1 MIVVM
6 EPDASEQ
13 AVESVISFLVNAGFD
28 VHRSSGNTTTIL
40 GVVGDLS
47 GNDVTVVSEFPGVS
61 QVVRVSEQFRL
72 ASRRFRQ
79 QSTVIEGPWGSIG
92 GDKPWIAIEA
102 VGPSVSSASSGGGAS
117 ATAGGANV
125 AVGGASEPPPPS
137 RELAYEV
144 RAGRPFD
151 AAVTR
156 SPRAVDTIGALVCL
170 SVHAQPSDQR
180 FAVHFVERGP
190 SWGAN
195 AWIGAAEKELARGDS
210 SIVLLEAGGEYPNG
224 ARTLEIAAIARAKAG
239 QGDPNTITARLVRL
253 QAEGAPGLS
262 DVVIRSYLIGMITGF
277 VPTNTMAAGHMLE
290 MLLRRPDFMAPTLA
304 AARAGDDDRL
314 KRCLFEAMRFWPL
327 NPGPFRVCLADYT
340 IAAGKGHGKTIKAAV
355 RDFAKEAATRMETR
369 IDDQLAE
376 VNYRKVAKAAM
387 FSGNLFGTG
396 IVKGPLVEQRTRISY
411 VWDEAAGRFEQSSSV
426 FATPAISG

>member
-6 EPDASEQ
+6 EPDASDQ

-47 GNDVTVVSEFPGVS
+47 GNDVSVVSEFPGVS

-102 VGPSVSSASSGGGAS
+102 VGPSTGNAAGPAAS
-117 ATAGGANV
+117 AASGNL
-125 AVGGASEPPPPS
+125 SEPPPAS
-137 RELAYEV
+137 KDLAYEV

-170 SVHAQPSDQR
+170 SVHPQPSDQR

-195 AWIGAAEKELARGDS
+195 AWIGAAERELARGDS

-224 ARTLEIAAIARAKAG
+224 ARTLEIAAIARAK
-239 QGDPNTITARLVRL
+239 QRTHLPI
-253 QAEGAPGLS
+253 
-262 DVVIRSYLIGMITGF
+262 VVD
-277 VPTNTMAAGHMLE
+277 VPTIAQRARYVESVACAA
-290 MLLRRPDFMAPTLA
+290 
-304 AARAGDDDRL
+304 
-314 KRCLFEAMRFWPL
+314 
-327 NPGPFRVCLADYT
+327 
-340 IAAGKGHGKTIKAAV
+340 IAAGADGVILRTWIGRAGEVPRVPATLSWSAAV
-355 RDFAKEAATRMETR
+355 A
-369 IDDQLAE
+369 LAE
-376 VNYRKVAKAAM
+376 KLR
-387 FSGNLFGTG
+387 G
-396 IVKGPLVEQRTRISY
+396 IGQ
-411 VWDEAAGRFEQSSSV
+411 
-426 FATPAISG
+426 AIRG

>member
-6 EPDASEQ
+6 EPDASDQ
-13 AVESVISFLVNAGFD
+13 AVESVISFLVSAGFD
-28 VHRSSGNTTTIL
+28 VHRSSGTTTTIL

-102 VGPSVSSASSGGGAS
+102 VGPTPAGAPGSSTVSS
-117 ATAGGANV
+117 
-125 AVGGASEPPPPS
+125 GGASEPPPPS
-137 RELAYEV
+137 KDLTYEV

-170 SVHAQPSDQR
+170 SVHPQPSDQR
-180 FAVHFVERGP
+180 FAVHFVERGR

-195 AWIGAAEKELARGDS
+195 AWIGAAERELARGDS

-224 ARTLEIAAIARAKAG
+224 ARTLEIAAIARAKQRTHLPIVVDVPSIA
-239 QGDPNTITARLVRL
+239 QRARYVESV
-253 QAEGAPGLS
+253 AC
-262 DVVIRSYLIGMITGF
+262 
-277 VPTNTMAAGHMLE
+277 AA
-290 MLLRRPDFMAPTLA
+290 
-304 AARAGDDDRL
+304 
-314 KRCLFEAMRFWPL
+314 
-327 NPGPFRVCLADYT
+327 
-340 IAAGKGHGKTIKAAV
+340 IAAGADGVILRTWIGRTGEVPRVPATLSWSDAVALAAKL
-355 RDFAKEAATRMETR
+355 R
-369 IDDQLAE
+369 
-376 VNYRKVAKAAM
+376 
-387 FSGNLFGTG
+387 G
-396 IVKGPLVEQRTRISY
+396 IGQ
-411 VWDEAAGRFEQSSSV
+411 
-426 FATPAISG
+426 AIRG

>member
-6 EPDASEQ
+6 EPDASDQ
-13 AVESVISFLVNAGFD
+13 AVESVISFLVSAGFD
-28 VHRSSGNTTTIL
+28 VHRSSGTTTTIL

-102 VGPSVSSASSGGGAS
+102 VGPTPAGGPGSSTVSS
-117 ATAGGANV
+117 
-125 AVGGASEPPPPS
+125 GGASEPPPPS
-137 RELAYEV
+137 RDLTYEV

-170 SVHAQPSDQR
+170 SVHPQPSDQR
-180 FAVHFVERGP
+180 FAVHFVERGR

-195 AWIGAAEKELARGDS
+195 AWIGAAERELARGDS

-224 ARTLEIAAIARAKAG
+224 ARTLEIAAIARAKQRTHLPIVVDVPSIA
-239 QGDPNTITARLVRL
+239 QRARYVESV
-253 QAEGAPGLS
+253 AC
-262 DVVIRSYLIGMITGF
+262 
-277 VPTNTMAAGHMLE
+277 AA
-290 MLLRRPDFMAPTLA
+290 
-304 AARAGDDDRL
+304 
-314 KRCLFEAMRFWPL
+314 
-327 NPGPFRVCLADYT
+327 
-340 IAAGKGHGKTIKAAV
+340 IAAGADGVILRTWIGPTGEVPRVPATLSWSDAVALAAKL
-355 RDFAKEAATRMETR
+355 R
-369 IDDQLAE
+369 
-376 VNYRKVAKAAM
+376 
-387 FSGNLFGTG
+387 G
-396 IVKGPLVEQRTRISY
+396 IGQ
-411 VWDEAAGRFEQSSSV
+411 
-426 FATPAISG
+426 AIRG

>member
-6 EPDASEQ
+6 EPDASDQ
-13 AVESVISFLVNAGFD
+13 AVESVISFLVSAGFD
-28 VHRSSGNTTTIL
+28 VHRSSGTTTTIL

-102 VGPSVSSASSGGGAS
+102 VGP
-117 ATAGGANV
+117 TPAGGLSPS
-125 AVGGASEPPPPS
+125 GGASEPPPPS
-137 RELAYEV
+137 KDLTYEV

-170 SVHAQPSDQR
+170 SVHPQPSDQR
-180 FAVHFVERGP
+180 FAVHFVERGR

-195 AWIGAAEKELARGDS
+195 AWIGAAERELARGDS

-224 ARTLEIAAIARAKAG
+224 ARTLEIAAIARAKQRTHLPIVVDVPSIA
-239 QGDPNTITARLVRL
+239 QRARYVESV
-253 QAEGAPGLS
+253 AC
-262 DVVIRSYLIGMITGF
+262 
-277 VPTNTMAAGHMLE
+277 AA
-290 MLLRRPDFMAPTLA
+290 
-304 AARAGDDDRL
+304 
-314 KRCLFEAMRFWPL
+314 
-327 NPGPFRVCLADYT
+327 
-340 IAAGKGHGKTIKAAV
+340 IAAGADGVILRTWIGRTGEVPRVPATLSWSDAVALAAKL
-355 RDFAKEAATRMETR
+355 R
-369 IDDQLAE
+369 
-376 VNYRKVAKAAM
+376 
-387 FSGNLFGTG
+387 G
-396 IVKGPLVEQRTRISY
+396 IGQ
-411 VWDEAAGRFEQSSSV
+411 
-426 FATPAISG
+426 AIRG

>member
-6 EPDASEQ
+6 EPDASDQ
-13 AVESVISFLVNAGFD
+13 AVESVISFLVSAGFD
-28 VHRSSGNTTTIL
+28 VHRSSGTSTTIL

-47 GNDVTVVSEFPGVS
+47 GNDVSVVSEFPGVS

-102 VGPSVSSASSGGGAS
+102 VGPSTGSSGATASLGGAS
-117 ATAGGANV
+117 Q
-125 AVGGASEPPPPS
+125 PPPAAKD
-137 RELAYEV
+137 LTYEV

-170 SVHAQPSDQR
+170 SVHPQPSDQR

-195 AWIGAAEKELARGDS
+195 AWIGAAERELARGDS

-224 ARTLEIAAIARAKAG
+224 ARTLEIAAIARAKQRTHLPIVVDVPSIA
-239 QGDPNTITARLVRL
+239 QRARYVESV
-253 QAEGAPGLS
+253 ACAA
-262 DVVIRSYLIGMITGF
+262 I
-277 VPTNTMAAGHMLE
+277 AAGADGVI
-290 MLLRRPDFMAPTLA
+290 LRTWIG
-304 AARAGDDDRL
+304 RAGDV
-314 KRCLFEAMRFWPL
+314 P
-327 NPGPFRVCLADYT
+327 RVPATLSWSD
-340 IAAGKGHGKTIKAAV
+340 AV
-355 RDFAKEAATRMETR
+355 A
-369 IDDQLAE
+369 LAE
-376 VNYRKVAKAAM
+376 KLR
-387 FSGNLFGTG
+387 G
-396 IVKGPLVEQRTRISY
+396 IGQ
-411 VWDEAAGRFEQSSSV
+411 
-426 FATPAISG
+426 AIRG

>member
-6 EPDASEQ
+6 EPNASDQ
-13 AVESVISFLVNAGFD
+13 AVESVISFLVSAGFD
-28 VHRSSGNTTTIL
+28 VHRSSGASTTIL

-47 GNDVTVVSEFPGVS
+47 GNDVSVVSEFPGVS

-102 VGPSVSSASSGGGAS
+102 VGPATASAGEPASEGSASPSEIPPAS
-117 ATAGGANV
+117 
-125 AVGGASEPPPPS
+125 
-137 RELAYEV
+137 RDLAYEV

-170 SVHAQPSDQR
+170 SVHPQPSDQR

-195 AWIGAAEKELARGDS
+195 AWIGAAERELARGDS

-224 ARTLEIAAIARAKAG
+224 ARTLEIAAIARAKQRTHLPIVVDVPSIA
-239 QGDPNTITARLVRL
+239 QRARYVESV
-253 QAEGAPGLS
+253 AC
-262 DVVIRSYLIGMITGF
+262 
-277 VPTNTMAAGHMLE
+277 AA
-290 MLLRRPDFMAPTLA
+290 
-304 AARAGDDDRL
+304 
-314 KRCLFEAMRFWPL
+314 
-327 NPGPFRVCLADYT
+327 
-340 IAAGKGHGKTIKAAV
+340 IAAGADGVILRTWIGPAGEVPRVPATLSWSDAVALAGKLRAIGQ
-355 RDFAKEAATRMETR
+355 ATR
-369 IDDQLAE
+369 
-376 VNYRKVAKAAM
+376 
-387 FSGNLFGTG
+387 G
-396 IVKGPLVEQRTRISY
+396 
-411 VWDEAAGRFEQSSSV
+411 
-426 FATPAISG
+426 